1 MQSQRHSHVST
12 RPAANGG
19 APSSAEGT
27 PISAKA
33 LVVGV
38 LLCLVISLGEPFGV
52 GVLRTSP
59 MCADFS
65 TGGAV
70 FVFFLLVFVVNSLLR
85 RFLPGA
91 ALNQQDLLVCYMM
104 MIIASAIP
112 SWGFTMNLL
121 PLMAA
126 PYYYAT
132 ASNRWVE
139 EILPNL
145 PKAFLMND
153 REAAEK
159 FFLGLKPGEA
169 IPWQPWVRPLLL
181 WSALILSVYFLSVCL
196 MVILRK
202 QWVERERLTYPLMQL
217 PIDMVDGID
226 EPGSKAVPRFFRDPV
241 MWIGFL
247 IPAIVNSF
255 KALHAYYPFIPAPTL
270 GWTVPIFDR
279 AWNVQLRVFFE
290 VIGLSYLLNLDVGL
304 SIWVFA
310 LLANLQ
316 QGYLNRVGFS
326 IGPQQAYSDPGGQE
340 VSNQALGAM
349 VVLVVLSLWTARR
362 HLRDVFASAFGRRE
376 IDDSD
381 EAISYR
387 TAVFGT
393 IVCLIAL
400 EGFLV
405 LSGLNALTAA
415 IFIFWALV
423 VFLGLTRIICQAGLA
438 YARAP
443 VIPAVA
449 TIDTLGTAAIGPH
462 GIGALGMTAPWAM
475 DTRTMV
481 MASTANG
488 LKLADLGRMQG
499 RRTGLAILLAIVVSL
514 AASMIGV
521 LVMAY
526 HHGGGTMGGW
536 GFSPWYPRYIFGGF
550 VRDKLQNPV
559 PRGWYQFLFMAIG
572 GVGMVVL
579 TWMRT
584 RFIAWPLHP
593 VGFALGLTHP
603 IHNVWFSVAIAWLLK
618 ALIVRYGGP
627 KTYRRLRPFFLGLIL
642 GGFAAAG
649 FWIILSA
656 VFGVQ
661 VGGFTLG

>member
-1 MQSQRHSHVST
+1 MGGNHQSKASMQ
-12 RPAANGG
+12 AAT
-19 APSSAEGT
+19 PRSSDG
-27 PISAKA
+27 S
-33 LVVGV
+33 
-38 LLCLVISLGEPFGV
+38 VISVRSILAGLVLCVAINVGEPYGV
-52 GVLRTSP
+52 GVLRTSA

-70 FVFFLLVFVVNSLLR
+70 FLFFVLVFVVNSLLR
-85 RFLPGA
+85 FLAPRI
-91 ALNQQDLLVCYMM
+91 ALSRQDLLVCYMM

-112 SWGFTMNLL
+112 SWGFAINLL

-132 ASNRWVE
+132 ASNRWIE
-139 EILPNL
+139 EIVPNL
-145 PKAFLMND
+145 PRFLLMND
-153 REAAEK
+153 EAAAEK

-169 IPWQPWVRPLLL
+169 IPWQPWAAPLLL

-217 PIDMVDGID
+217 PLDMVEGID
-226 EPGSKAVPRFFRDPV
+226 EPGSPALPRFFRDPV
-241 MWIGFL
+241 MWIGFA
-247 IPAIVNSF
+247 IPALVNSF
-255 KALHAYYPFIPAPTL
+255 RALSQYSAFIPSPKL
-270 GWTVPIFDR
+270 GWGVPIFDR
-279 AWNVQLRVFFE
+279 SWNVHLNIFFE

-310 LLANLQ
+310 LLANIQ

-326 IGPQQAYSDPGGQE
+326 IGPQQPYSDPGGQE

-349 VVLVVLSLWTARR
+349 IVLVVSSLWIARH
-362 HLRDVFASAFGRRE
+362 HLRDVFAAAFGRRKV
-376 IDDSD
+376 DDS
-381 EAISYR
+381 EEPMSYR
-387 TAVFGT
+387 TAVFGA
-393 IVCLIAL
+393 IGSL
-400 EGFLV
+400 LV
-405 LSGLNALTAA
+405 LEAFLSASGLHPLHAA
-415 IFIFWALV
+415 VFIFWGLI
-423 VFLGLTRIICQAGLA
+423 VFLGITRIICQAGLA

-449 TIDTLGTAAIGPH
+449 TIDTLGSAAIGPQ

-481 MASTANG
+481 MTSTANAM
-488 LKLADLGRMQG
+488 KLAELGRMRS
-499 RRTGLAILLAIVVSL
+499 RRTGIAIMLAIVVSL
-514 AASMIGV
+514 AASMIAI

-526 HHGGGTMGGW
+526 RHGGGTMGSW
-536 GFSPWYPRYIFGGF
+536 GFSPIYPSYIFSGF

-559 PRGWYQFLFMAIG
+559 PRGWAQFGFM
-572 GVGMVVL
+572 GVGAAGMMIL

-584 RFIAWPLHP
+584 RFVAWPLHP

-603 IHNVWFSVAIAWLLK
+603 IHNVWFSVALAWLLK

-627 KTYRRLRPFFLGLIL
+627 KTYRRLRPLFLGLIL
-642 GGFAAAG
+642 GGFASAG

-656 VFGVQ
+656 IFGVQ